1 MKNRFAMALSVG
13 TASLLLIFA
22 PPMQAQGSEKTQA
35 APANTTPMAG
45 THEAALMVPA
55 QAYLIRDLDAKK
67 DHSGER
73 FEAKLSDSV
82 QLKNGPELPKGTVLI
97 GVVANDDM
105 QIHAQSKLAL
115 RITKAEL
122 KDGKVIPVKATIVGV
137 DPPQSTDAEGFPVE
151 LGDQMPNNWNK
162 GTLVVDQIGAL
173 HNVDLHGR
181 ISGRNSGV
189 LDSTRNDNMKL
200 NVGTELELAI
210 AEGRA

>member
-1 MKNRFAMALSVG
+1 MKRRFAVALSVG
-13 TASLLLIFA
+13 TVSLLLFFA

-35 APANTTPMAG
+35 NTAPMAG
-45 THEAALMVPA
+45 KHEAALMVPA

-82 QLKNGPELPKGTVLI
+82 QLKDGPELPKGTVLT
-97 GVVANDDM
+97 GVIANDDM
-105 QIHAQSKLAL
+105 QIHAMSKLAL

-122 KDGKVIPVKATIVGV
+122 KDGKVIPVKATIVGI
-137 DPPQSTDAEGFPVE
+137 DAPQSTDAEGYPVE
-151 LGDQMPNNWNK
+151 LGDQMPNDWNK
-162 GTLVVDQIGAL
+162 GTLAVDQIGAL
-173 HNVDLHGR
+173 HDVDLHSR

-200 NVGTELELAI
+200 KVGTELELAI
-210 AEGRA
+210 AEQGA